1 MSAGKKKGERHEA
14 AGVRERRYGPEGW
27 ERVREIVGLNLRI
40 EIRNLPSSHF
50 ISQKKEPQ
58 PAYL

>member
-1 MSAGKKKGERHEA
+1 MSAGKKKGEHHEA
-14 AGVRERRYGPEGW
+14 AGVHERRNAPEGW

-40 EIRNLPSSHF
+40 EIRNF
-50 ISQKKEPQ
+50 ISQKMEPQ